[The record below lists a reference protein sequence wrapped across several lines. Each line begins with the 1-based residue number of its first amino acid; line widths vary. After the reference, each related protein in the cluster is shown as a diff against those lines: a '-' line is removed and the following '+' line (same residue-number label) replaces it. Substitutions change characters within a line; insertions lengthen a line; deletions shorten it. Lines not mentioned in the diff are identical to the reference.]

1 MALALALLAVTF
13 NFLQPLAHAAAMR
26 GDLPGA
32 LWSTICQASAA
43 DPEREP
49 GRHTGTPGSSPG
61 AAAHD
66 CCLGLAHAPLA
77 PLPPLAVFVVPPPST
92 EAPPLQRIDLR
103 AGHGIRDGPHQPR
116 APPLLLV

>member
-32 LWSTICQASAA
+32 LWSVICQAAAA
-43 DPEREP
+43 DPEQEP
-49 GRHTGTPGSSPG
+49 GKHTGAPGST

-77 PLPPLAVFVVPPPST
+77 PLPSLVVVAAPPLST

-103 AGHGIRDGPHQPR
+103 AGHGIRDGPQQPR